1 MADVANDDGGQQ
13 PAEGG
18 PQKRKSSLS
27 LLEISNLRRLW
38 SMRKSSMAPNVSGF
52 MSGEVLP
59 NLKNYQNRMSIS
71 GEGKH
76 KLKLKI

>member
-13 PAEGG
+13 PETG

>member
-1 MADVANDDGGQQ
+1 MTDTIMDDGMM
-13 PAEGG
+13 EG

-38 SMRKSSMAPNVSGF
+38 SMRKSSMSPNSSDF
-52 MSGEVLP
+52 MPGEVLP

-71 GEGKH
+71 GEGK
-76 KLKLKI
+76 LSLFLTLS

>member
-1 MADVANDDGGQQ
+1 MADVTNDDGGQQ